1 MTNDTLPR
9 RQGKPAPLKDKW
21 FTLRNWLNLAF
32 IITALAMMVLYFAF
46 PHNHWPSYI
55 CCFAAIIVKMA
66 EVCIRMLSAKK
77 P

>member
-1 MTNDTLPR
+1 
-9 RQGKPAPLKDKW
+9 
-21 FTLRNWLNLAF
+21 
-32 IITALAMMVLYFAF
+32 MVLYFAF